1 MKRLTL
7 LVLVSVLLGGCTT
20 FQPSIPEGYTGPV
33 ATIKDSEKRIDGG
46 KADMFY
52 LSHIDGKKI
61 RSSHIATIEAS
72 HGLGNTLKTVLLE
85 NEVPIGSH
93 VFSVVGK
100 TVYAMPI
107 RALSGTVYEV
117 EGDMELSPL
126 TNGQYI
132 VKGILS
138 EGKCAV
144 WVENISTGEIIKKI
158 EVEGSC
164 KLGFFEK

>member
-7 LVLVSVLLGGCTT
+7 LVLVSIVLSGCAT
-20 FQPSIPEGYTGPV
+20 FHPSIPEGYSGPI

-52 LSHIDGKKI
+52 LSHVDGKEI
-61 RSSHIATIEAS
+61 RSSRTATISAS

-85 NEVPIGSH
+85 NEVPTGSH
-93 VFSVVGK
+93 VFSIVGK

-107 RALSGTVYEV
+107 RALTGTVYEV
-117 EGDMELSPL
+117 KGDIEFSPL
-126 TNGQYI
+126 TNGKYI
-132 VKGILS
+132 VKGILA
-138 EGKCAV
+138 EEKCAV
-144 WVENISTGEIIKKI
+144 WVEIISNGEILKKI
-158 EVEGSC
+158 EVEDSC

>member
-7 LVLVSVLLGGCTT
+7 LVLVSVWLVGCTT
-20 FQPSIPEGYTGPV
+20 FQPSIPEGYTGPI

-52 LSHIDGKKI
+52 LSHIDGNEI
-61 RSSHIATIEAS
+61 RSSHKATRSAS

-85 NEVPIGSH
+85 NEVPTGSH
-93 VFSVVGK
+93 VFSIVGK
-100 TVYAMPI
+100 TVYAMPS
-107 RALSGTVYEV
+107 RAMTGTVYEV
-117 EGDMELSPL
+117 KGDIEFSPL
-126 TNGQYI
+126 TNGKYI
-132 VKGILS
+132 VKGILT

-144 WVENISTGEIIKKI
+144 WLENISNGEILKKI
-158 EVEGSC
+158 EVENSC